1 MVSRF
6 LTKSV
11 PAVLHSH
18 GNTTYNKLKHII
30 TTLATMGL
38 ILAPDSLFDNNGA
51 NASVSVSK
59 ELREWGRVS
68 NNREEEQDAEDESQL
83 Q

>member
-11 PAVLHSH
+11 PVAKQHSH
-18 GNTTYNKLKHII
+18 GNTTYTKLKHII

-38 ILAPDSLFDNNGA
+38 ILAPGSLLDNNGA
-51 NASVSVSK
+51 NASLIVSN
-59 ELREWGRVS
+59 ELREW
-68 NNREEEQDAEDESQL
+68 AE
-83 Q
+83 